1 MGYIG
6 SKHKTLGSVNTSH
19 IADDAVTSAKIKDD
33 ITFTNITGSGNLEV
47 AGNISGSV
55 STTGSFGRIDTAGSI
70 YANGRIYEAET
81 SVVDHATAMAIVFG
95 G

>member
-33 ITFTNITGSGNLEV
+33 ITFTNITGSGNFDALK
-47 AGNISGSV
+47 SSV
-55 STTGSFGRIDTAGSI
+55 SG
-70 YANGRIYEAET
+70 
-81 SVVDHATAMAIVFG
+81 
-95 G
+95 